1 MDKNTIFHNN
11 KSRIRKSYSKTHKNI
26 NFSKNKFNNCLNN
39 SSQSRK
45 KIASSLKAIK
55 KTNQQKK
62 YFNQISKEIIMKT
75 EKNNNI
81 NNKNIRKI
89 RIIKNKREKNRNK
102 NRQNNLYI
110 MQSFGDNPI
119 EINKPKESN
128 NYYFKNCEKKDK
140 KINSSASCCNNNLN
154 MLTGIDENNIEN
166 EIKNKI
172 LKYNISEYY
181 YPKIRRRTDKIKLVK
196 DKNGKS
202 NFLKN
207 NKVNEKK
214 GEENLLDN
222 FARKSYNT
230 MNINELNRSYL
241 SKYNS
246 VKNNLDINLSSD
258 DKFSNYKISFY
269 FNHFINQNIEKIE
282 EEENHIINDFLIDN
296 NFENENLTN
305 NKIEQDNK
313 IDDFIIFPCMN
324 CGKMIN
330 IDEIDEHSSNCFK
343 KKVKSKN
350 KVSNNNMYYLIE
362 MKLKNIYEYLINEN
376 KKINSNDIN
385 NINNNDNLDLNEYFN
400 FILTMKKNV
409 EQILDLKCIN
419 QLSKEKI
426 TQINNNLNEL
436 MEQFNKS
443 NNFYTLLNIVKML
456 FQEKINYLKISEKNE
471 DNIKFRNKII
481 IDINS
486 KNKDLNTEDSIE
498 GLKTESETIECFDLK
513 KMEKIL
519 EQKREYKEN
528 KLESFINETKNK
540 RLFLMEVLKI
550 KYQRINNDKIVNLIT
565 PTMIWEEAVKKKIGM
580 NKWTNFIYEE
590 LNNPYK
596 YLKLTQREKN
606 VNKED

>member
-1 MDKNTIFHNN
+1 
-11 KSRIRKSYSKTHKNI
+11 
-26 NFSKNKFNNCLNN
+26 
-39 SSQSRK
+39 
-45 KIASSLKAIK
+45 
-55 KTNQQKK
+55 
-62 YFNQISKEIIMKT
+62 
-75 EKNNNI
+75 
-81 NNKNIRKI
+81 
-89 RIIKNKREKNRNK
+89 
-102 NRQNNLYI
+102 
-110 MQSFGDNPI
+110 
-119 EINKPKESN
+119 
-128 NYYFKNCEKKDK
+128 
-140 KINSSASCCNNNLN
+140 
-154 MLTGIDENNIEN
+154 
-166 EIKNKI
+166 
-172 LKYNISEYY
+172 
-181 YPKIRRRTDKIKLVK
+181 
-196 DKNGKS
+196 
-202 NFLKN
+202 
-207 NKVNEKK
+207 
-214 GEENLLDN
+214 
-222 FARKSYNT
+222 
-230 MNINELNRSYL
+230 MNINELNRSNL

-305 NKIEQDNK
+305 NKNEQDNK
-313 IDDFIIFPCMN
+313 IDDFIIFPCKN

-330 IDEIDEHSSNCFK
+330 IDEIDEHSNNCLK

-350 KVSNNNMYYLIE
+350 KISNNNMNYLIE

-385 NINNNDNLDLNEYFN
+385 HINNNDNLDLNEYFN
-400 FILTMKKNV
+400 FILIMKKNV
-409 EQILDLKCIN
+409 QQILDLKCIN

-436 MEQFNKS
+436 MEKYNKS

-498 GLKTESETIECFDLK
+498 GLRTESETIECFDLK

-565 PTMIWEEAVKKKIGM
+565 PTMIWEEAVKKKIEM
-580 NKWTNFIYEE
+580 NKWTNFIQEE

-606 VNKED
+606 INKED